1 MWARRDPLCC
11 TSEPNM
17 NSEHRLD
24 LSLYFT
30 GLKIAKLHNE
40 EFRTGMDTDLYIVRW
55 ELA

>member
-1 MWARRDPLCC
+1 
-11 TSEPNM
+11 M